1 VEKQITDMLAKAG
14 VKQIKRLS
22 FKGPNDSGIISGV
35 V

>member
-1 VEKQITDMLAKAG
+1 MEKQITDMLAKAG

-22 FKGPNDSGIISGV
+22 FKVPNDSGIISGV